1 MLLVLM
7 WILIAL
13 SVSAAGAYVFFKRR
27 SSDSSDSS
35 GDAGDAD
42 TTDATVDDTTDDAD
56 TTDDNTDDVVVD
68 DADAVDTS
76 ADSAGASATTTTS
89 SSDTH
94 TIQVVVRSR
103 TTKEVIKIFANW
115 NDGKGDTLLFYG
127 TVGLSDVTK
136 TFRGPSVPK
145 TVTIGFYNDASGR
158 DVIVSKLTYNGIELR
173 PYFVVGDTAS
183 SKISLIKAGNLNWER
198 LYSFD
203 VTKAIATAKFTSLFR
218 A

>member
-27 SSDSSDSS
+27 SSDSS